1 MTGAGTGR
9 PRLYGLLAE
18 FETPTALI
26 EAARAA
32 REAGYRKMDAYTPYP
47 VHELTVL
54 FAAIAAVLGMLGLNG
69 LPMPYHP
76 VFNVPRFALASRD
89 RFFLSVEAGD
99 PLFDAEKTKVFL
111 SGLGA
116 REVTAVEE

>member
-1 MTGAGTGR
+1 
-9 PRLYGLLAE
+9 
-18 FETPTALI
+18 
-26 EAARAA
+26 
-32 REAGYRKMDAYTPYP
+32 
-47 VHELTVL
+47 
-54 FAAIAAVLGMLGLNG
+54 MLGLNG